1 MIALASVITLFN
13 SGVLNAG
20 HGSFGRYLTDVASR
34 VLTVPAD
41 ADISAPT
48 RVTLRDTGRADGLSL
63 AGYPSYASVK
73 MPLLRDTAMDDV
85 RLVIRGMQDVSAD
98 RVAALRVTVNSERV
112 LERVLAPGARE
123 FEWVVSLPR
132 NLIESSNLEVGFQ
145 LHGDLPNGSATMN
158 APSARS

>member
-1 MIALASVITLFN
+1 MKAHKERGRRRPWFSIILSVIALASVITLFN

-85 RLVIRGMQDVSAD
+85 RLVIRGMAG
-98 RVAALRVTVNSERV
+98 RLCRPR
-112 LERVLAPGARE
+112 RRPAR
-123 FEWVVSLPR
+123 
-132 NLIESSNLEVGFQ
+132 
-145 LHGDLPNGSATMN
+145 HGQQ
-158 APSARS
+158 